1 MNRSLPVLNLISP
14 LEDIISS
21 KWENDDA
28 IVVKIRENGK
38 SEFVKNGI
46 PTTKVE
52 EWKYTDLTK
61 LTEINFQFDPE
72 SSHEVDAEVINA
84 ILPKKISSYSIVF
97 INGKYS
103 AKYSDIP
110 TIQGLYIENIRNI
123 IDSGDTNILK
133 HMGNIDNTSDLMVN
147 LNRAYLNDGFVI
159 KTDKDINL
167 EFPIHIIFLTTKSNS
182 PKMTHPVNLIIAE
195 EGSKLSIIEEFTGEP
210 DLLYFSNPATE
221 IILKK
226 GAMVNHFKIQTESTS
241 SFHISS
247 LNVKQEENTKFSS
260 QSASFGGALTRN
272 NISSKLDGIE
282 SSCIIEGIYSLKG
295 DQHLDNHTTIFH
307 NSPFC
312 KSSEEFNGILDGKS
326 KAIFDGMVYVGKDS
340 VQTDSYQSN
349 RSLLIS
355 DSASVN
361 SKPTLE
367 IYSDDVK
374 CSHSASVGQLDSDS
388 LFYLRSRGIGENEAM
403 KILTSAFLEKILERF
418 SNNKVSDKIGKL
430 LNNEMKNENSEQ

>member
-14 LEDIISS
+14 LPS
-21 KWENDDA
+21 KWGNDDTT
-28 IVVKIRENGK
+28 VSKLRENGK
-38 SEFVKNGI
+38 SVFIRKGI

-61 LTEINFQFDPE
+61 FSEINFHFNPE
-72 SSHEVDAEVINA
+72 SSPETDRRTVTT
-84 ILPKKISSYSIVF
+84 ILPKKLSPCSIVF

-103 AKYSDIP
+103 EEYSDI
-110 TIQGLYIENIRNI
+110 TQTEGLYIQNIRSI
-123 IDSGDTNILK
+123 IDSGDTDILK
-133 HMGNIDNTSDLMVN
+133 NMKNIEDSSNIMAN
-147 LNRAYLNDGFVI
+147 LNRAYFNDGI
-159 KTDKDINL
+159 IIRTDKNINI
-167 EFPIHIIFLTTKSNS
+167 EFPIHVIFLSTKNS
-182 PKMTHPVNLIIAE
+182 SPQMIHPFNLIIAKN
-195 EGSKLSIIEEFTGEP
+195 GSKLSIIEEYIGES
-210 DLLYFSNPATE
+210 DSLYFSNPVTE
-221 IILKK
+221 IVLDK
-226 GAMVNHFKIQTESTS
+226 GAEIDHFKIQTESSS
-241 SFHISS
+241 SFHIHS
-247 LNVKQEENTKFSS
+247 LNITQGKDTKFSS

-272 NISSKLDGIE
+272 NISSELNGSGSK
-282 SSCIIEGIYSLKG
+282 CTIEGIYSLKG

-312 KSSEEFNGILDGKS
+312 KSSEEFNGVLDGKS

-340 VQTDSYQSN
+340 IQTDSYQSN

-355 DSASVN
+355 DSANVN

-367 IYSDDVK
+367 IYADDVK
-374 CSHSASVGQLDSDS
+374 CSHSASVGQLDPDS
-388 LFYLRSRGIGENEAM
+388 LFYLRSRGIGKNEAM